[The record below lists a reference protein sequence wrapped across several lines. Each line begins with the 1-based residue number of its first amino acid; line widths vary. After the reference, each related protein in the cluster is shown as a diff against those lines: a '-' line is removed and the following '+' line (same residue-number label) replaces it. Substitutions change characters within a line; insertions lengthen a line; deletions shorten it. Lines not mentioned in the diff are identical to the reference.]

1 MYVLI
6 EKSTEKALMFKEK
19 TAIARYLGVNYRTLQ
34 RKMKEL
40 PKDIDG
46 YRVYKIAEMQEKSKK
61 GNPNGFKAGFG
72 VKDW

>member
-19 TAIARYLGVNYRTLQ
+19 TAIGRYLEVNYRTLQ
-34 RKMKEL
+34 RKMKNL
-40 PKDIDG
+40 PTDIDG
-46 YRVYKIAEMQEKSKK
+46 YRVYKMEEIQSKSRK
-61 GNPNGFKAGFG
+61 GNPNGFKVGFG